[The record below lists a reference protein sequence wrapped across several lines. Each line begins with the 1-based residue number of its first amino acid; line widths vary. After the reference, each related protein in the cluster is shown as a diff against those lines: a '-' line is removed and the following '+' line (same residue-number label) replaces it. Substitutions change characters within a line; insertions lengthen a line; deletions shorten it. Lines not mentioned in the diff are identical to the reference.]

1 MPHCLSR
8 WASIACVLDTHMIF
22 NCLIIWTKPLIRVK
36 STTSRSS
43 STNKKEKL
51 NKETL
56 ALKYSKNQLNFNH
69 HVFNYILAKDL
80 SNLKL
85 YTSIE
90 VKKKHNASTWHPPRR
105 ISTWQLFKPLHAAYD
120 HNMLKRRYKYLL
132 GFHSSY
138 WILLCDM
145 TRFLIAFKVKM
156 REEEGKNNKKLDE
169 ASYRLKLMR

>member
-22 NCLIIWTKPLIRVK
+22 NCLIIWTKPLIRVE

-80 SNLKL
+80 FKSKAL
-85 YTSIE
+85 YLNWGKEKTQCIH
-90 VKKKHNASTWHPPRR
+90 VASSKENIHVAT
-105 ISTWQLFKPLHAAYD
+105 I
-120 HNMLKRRYKYLL
+120 
-132 GFHSSY
+132 
-138 WILLCDM
+138 
-145 TRFLIAFKVKM
+145 
-156 REEEGKNNKKLDE
+156 
-169 ASYRLKLMR
+169 